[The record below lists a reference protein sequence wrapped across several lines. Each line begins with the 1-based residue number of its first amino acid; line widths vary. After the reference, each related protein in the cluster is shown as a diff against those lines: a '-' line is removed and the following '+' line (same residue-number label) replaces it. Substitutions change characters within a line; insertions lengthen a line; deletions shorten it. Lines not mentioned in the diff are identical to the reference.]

1 MMMQTCCVLLALT
14 FSSANSPFDYQIGA
28 PLAAKGNESAPRARH
43 FQPGTPHMAATVAE
57 CQQALRDA
65 VAICQRLFESTG
77 AVATYH
83 NTQWLNQCLETAR
96 TNFDNCRS
104 TAGAG

>member
-1 MMMQTCCVLLALT
+1 MMMQTCCVLLALA
-14 FSSANSPFDYQIGA
+14 FGSANSTLDYQIGA
-28 PLAAKGNESAPRARH
+28 PLAAQGNESTPSAPH
-43 FQPGTPHMAATVAE
+43 FQPGASHMAATVAE
-57 CQQALRDA
+57 CQQELRDA

-77 AVATYH
+77 AATTYH

-104 TAGAG
+104 TAGE